1 MNIKALS
8 LMALLASTTTL
19 SFAQV
24 NISEDQTP
32 ASEASAPV
40 IVSDQEPI
48 QEVPEQE
55 NENTQK

>member
-8 LMALLASTTTL
+8 LMALLASTATL

-24 NISEDQTP
+24 NISEAQTP
-32 ASEASAPV
+32 ASEASAPL

-48 QEVPEQE
+48 QEVTQQE